1 MTKRDREAS
10 HVDFDWDAV
19 DDGAA
24 DVERLSS
31 EKAAHAIAYLFAFIF
46 SPEGTSLVKA
56 FRRFVALTYVLRP
69 DLIEGR
75 TIRSIADELG
85 QGKTTFGRFVTTIR
99 TELGVDGVLVRHRPR
114 EKNDDDDDDGAAATG
129 VPTAGER
136 R

>member
-69 DLIEGR
+69 DLIQGR

-114 EKNDDDDDDGAAATG
+114 QKNDDDDDDGAAATG
-129 VPTAGER
+129 VPTAGGR

>member
-129 VPTAGER
+129 VPTAGGR

>member
-114 EKNDDDDDDGAAATG
+114 EKNDDVDDDGAAATG
-129 VPTAGER
+129 VPTAGGR

>member
-114 EKNDDDDDDGAAATG
+114 EKNDDVDDDGAAATG
-129 VPTAGER
+129 VPTAGVR